1 MFKTI
6 VDLSTNPVDASLP
19 LERDGF
25 NAAKTNY
32 RCTLD
37 IDSLS
42 GTAEITSVTIDGDA
56 VAIAA
61 GTDIQDEGAV
71 QQVLVTAAN
80 SLNYIQCGISVA
92 FTAAAGSDPSNFL
105 LVFTGEANVTSVTI
119 GGTPRALT
127 VVTLTAQ

>member
-32 RCTLD
+32 RCVLD

-42 GTAEITSVTIDGDA
+42 GTDEITSVTIDSTA
-56 VAIAA
+56 VAISA
-61 GTDIQDEGAV
+61 GTDIQDEGFV

-80 SLNYIQCGISVA
+80 TLDYIQCGISAVW
-92 FTAAAGSDPSNFL
+92 TAAAGSDPSNFL
-105 LVFTGEANVTSVTI
+105 LTFTGEANVTSVTI

-127 VVTLTAQ
+127 VTTLAAQ

>member
-1 MFKTI
+1 MYKTI

-19 LERDGF
+19 LNRDGF
-25 NAAKTNY
+25 NNAQTNY
-32 RCTLD
+32 SCVLD

-42 GTAEITSVTIDGDA
+42 GTAEITSITIDGDA
-56 VAIAA
+56 IAIPA

-71 QQVLVTAAN
+71 QQVIVTAGN
-80 SLNYIQCGISVA
+80 SLNYIQSDVRVK

-105 LVFTGEANVTSVTI
+105 LTIFGEANVTSVTI

-127 VVTLTAQ
+127 VTTLPAQ

>member
-6 VDLSTNPVDASLP
+6 VDLSATPLDASLP

-56 VAIAA
+56 VAIPA

-105 LVFTGEANVTSVTI
+105 LSFVGEANVTSVTI

-127 VVTLTAQ
+127 VVELAAQ

>member
-127 VVTLTAQ
+127 VVELAAQ